1 MQGLPSMA
9 AGRTLLVEKGETCRI
24 LQWVRL
30 FSTGLVGNG
39 SDHLTTRRFGFG
51 CGIGSGTTPSA

>member
-1 MQGLPSMA
+1 MVTVS
-9 AGRTLLVEKGETCRI
+9 RNSCLLLCIEHVS
-24 LQWVRL
+24 WVRL